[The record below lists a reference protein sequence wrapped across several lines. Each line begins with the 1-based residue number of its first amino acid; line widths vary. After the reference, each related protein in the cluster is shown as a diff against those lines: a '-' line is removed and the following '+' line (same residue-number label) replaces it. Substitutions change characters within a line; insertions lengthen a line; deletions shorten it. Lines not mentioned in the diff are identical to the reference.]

1 MASSHIQTI
10 CSIILALWFLA
21 AGNALADVYEYVDE
35 LGVTHYSDS
44 PDDPRYFLII
54 SEPTNLKNEL
64 ATAPETPAIVVTTK
78 TQVVET
84 IEKTA
89 QRYQLDQELLHAVIS
104 VESAYQERALSPKG
118 ALGLMQLMP
127 ATAARYGVSDPF
139 DHAQNVEAGAKYLR
153 DLLKLFNNDVS
164 LALAGYNAGEQ
175 AVIKYG
181 NRIPP
186 YRETLRYVLKVMTIY
201 KGLLAKRAS

>member
-1 MASSHIQTI
+1 MKPTLIPTI
-10 CSIILALWFLA
+10 YRIILALGFLA
-21 AGNALADVYEYVDE
+21 ASSAWADVYEYVDE

-44 PDDPRYFLII
+44 PDDPRYFLVL
-54 SEPTNLKNEL
+54 SEPGELKKEL
-64 ATAPETPAIVVTTK
+64 ANEPEAPAIGVITR
-78 TQVVET
+78 TQVVEA
-84 IEKTA
+84 IHKAA

-104 VESAYQERALSPKG
+104 VESAYQEKALSPKG

-127 ATAARYGVSDPF
+127 ATAARYGVSDPL
-139 DHAQNVEAGAKYLR
+139 DHIQNVEAGAKYLR

-186 YRETLRYVLKVMTIY
+186 YRETLRYVPKVMGIY

>member
-1 MASSHIQTI
+1 MASVLIKAI
-10 CSIILALWFLA
+10 YRIILVGWLLTTGSAW
-21 AGNALADVYEYVDE
+21 ADVYEYVDE
-35 LGVTHYSDS
+35 FGVTHYSDS
-44 PDDPRYFLII
+44 PDDPRYFLVI
-54 SEPTNLKNEL
+54 SEPTDLKKEL
-64 ATAPETPAIVVTTK
+64 ATTPETPAIVVTTK
-78 TQVVET
+78 SQVVET

-186 YRETLRYVLKVMTIY
+186 YRETLRYVPKVMGIY
-201 KGLLAKRAS
+201 KGLLAKRTS

>member
-1 MASSHIQTI
+1 M
-10 CSIILALWFLA
+10 LVLWFLA
-21 AGNALADVYEYVDE
+21 AGNAWADVYEYVDE

-44 PDDPRYFLII
+44 PDDPRYFMVI
-54 SEPTNLKNEL
+54 SESTDLKKEL
-64 ATAPETPAIVVTTK
+64 ATAPETPAIVATTK
-78 TQVVET
+78 SQLIEA

-104 VESAYQERALSPKG
+104 VESAYQERAQSPKG

-186 YRETLRYVLKVMTIY
+186 YRETLRYVPKVMTIY
-201 KGLLAKRAS
+201 KGLLAKRAT

>member
-1 MASSHIQTI
+1 MASVLIRAVYR
-10 CSIILALWFLA
+10 IIFVGWLFTTGSAW
-21 AGNALADVYEYVDE
+21 ADVYEYVDE
-35 LGVTHYSDS
+35 FGITHYSDS
-44 PDDPRYFLII
+44 PDDPRYFLVI
-54 SEPTNLKNEL
+54 SEPTDLKKEL

-78 TQVVET
+78 TKVVET

-104 VESAYQERALSPKG
+104 VESAYQERAQSPKG

-127 ATAARYGVSDPF
+127 ATAARYGVTDPF

-186 YRETLRYVLKVMTIY
+186 YRETIRYVPKVMAIY
-201 KGLLAKRAS
+201 KGLLAKRTS

>member
-1 MASSHIQTI
+1 MAPSLIQTI
-10 CSIILALWFLA
+10 CRIILVLCFLA
-21 AGNALADVYEYVDE
+21 AGNAWADVYEYVDE
-35 LGVTHYSDS
+35 LGITHYSDS
-44 PDDPRYFLII
+44 PDDPRYFLVI
-54 SEPTNLKNEL
+54 SESTDLKKEL
-64 ATAPETPAIVVTTK
+64 ATAPETPAIVATTK
-78 TQVVET
+78 SQLIEA

-104 VESAYQERALSPKG
+104 VESAYQERAQSPKG

-164 LALAGYNAGEQ
+164 LALAGYSAGEH

-186 YRETLRYVLKVMTIY
+186 YRETLSYVPKVMTIY
-201 KGLLAKRAS
+201 KKLLAKRAN

>member
-1 MASSHIQTI
+1 MAPSLIQTI
-10 CSIILALWFLA
+10 CRIMLVLWFLA
-21 AGNALADVYEYVDE
+21 AGNAWADVYEYVDE

-44 PDDPRYFLII
+44 PDDPRYFMVI
-54 SEPTNLKNEL
+54 SESTDLKKEL
-64 ATAPETPAIVVTTK
+64 ATAPETPAIVATTK
-78 TQVVET
+78 SQLIEA

-104 VESAYQERALSPKG
+104 VESAYQERAQSPKG

-186 YRETLRYVLKVMTIY
+186 YRETLRYVPKVMTIY
-201 KGLLAKRAS
+201 KGLLAKRAT